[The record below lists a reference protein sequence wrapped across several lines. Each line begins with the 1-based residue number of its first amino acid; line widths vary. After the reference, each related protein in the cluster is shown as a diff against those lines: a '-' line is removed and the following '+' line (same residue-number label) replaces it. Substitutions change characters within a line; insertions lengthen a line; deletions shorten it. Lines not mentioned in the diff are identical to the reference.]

1 MKSVTQ
7 KALVCLL
14 MLVACTASPGQNK
27 PVQNTGNA
35 GNPPK
40 ASASPSTAATASG
53 SLVIDLPRQLKADQS
68 RIQLKGKVTLANGS
82 VSDQITWSISSS
94 DLARLE
100 EDQYLVPLKP
110 GSLIVTAVA
119 KTDVRITARIQVEI
133 EALTASSASTS
144 PTVSP
149 TVKPSASSSP
159 SPSPSSSPVASGSPS
174 PSASASPVN
183 CASPL
188 ATPTISIARTI
199 SQPNGTMYAFVIT
212 STPAYPNEFFQAL
225 PVLGSCGSTTATRAR
240 INVFAANNQSLAVFC
255 DISKLKSDGVLFF
268 SLTTAQQENIKEVY
282 ATVEDRACGRSA
294 KSSVIR
300 IEEASPSP
308 TASP

>member
-1 MKSVTQ
+1 MKSVAP

-14 MLVACTASPGQNK
+14 MFAACTASPGQNK
-27 PVQNTGNA
+27 PQNTSNP
-35 GNPPK
+35 GNPPT
-40 ASASPSTAATASG
+40 SASPSSAATASG
-53 SLVIDLPRQLKADQS
+53 SLVVDLPRRLKADQS

-82 VSDQITWSISSS
+82 VSDQITWSLSSS

-100 EDQYLVPLKP
+100 EGQYLVPLKP

-119 KTDVRITARIQVEI
+119 KADVRITARVQVDI

-144 PTVSP
+144 PTLSP
-149 TVKPSASSSP
+149 SVTPSASSSP
-159 SPSPSSSPVASGSPS
+159 SPSPSASPVASGSPS

-188 ATPTISIARTI
+188 AEPTLSIARSI
-199 SQPNGTMYAFVIT
+199 PQPNGTMYAFVIT
-212 STPAYPNEFFQAL
+212 STPAYPSEFFKAM
-225 PVLGSCGSTTATRAR
+225 PVLGSCGSTTATRGR
-240 INVFAANNQSLAVFC
+240 INIFAANDQSLGVYC

-282 ATVEDRACGRSA
+282 ATVEDRAC
-294 KSSVIR
+294 
-300 IEEASPSP
+300 
-308 TASP
+308 